1 MKKTILTTA
10 IVLSA
15 AAGAFAQ
22 TAATSRVVAT
32 SPVQEISNKTDA
44 TKLQVEL
51 KSIQTIE
58 VANKPVVLSYKT
70 KEDYM
75 AGVSSTET
83 DHVVIFSTG
92 GYAVKVKADND
103 LTGND
108 DKTIESKGIFVRL
121 APTTNTTKLLPVL
134 STSSGI
140 PLTKD
145 AKVFFKSG
153 NGAANDKFSVVYEGA
168 GDGAYLDNYKEG
180 ATNIYKTTVTYSIE
194 AI

>member
-22 TAATSRVVAT
+22 TVAT

-70 KEDYM
+70 KQDYM

-83 DHVVIFSTG
+83 DHVMIFSTG

-103 LTGND
+103 LSGND
-108 DKTIESKGIFVRL
+108 GNTIESKGIFVRL
-121 APTTNTTKLLPVL
+121 APTTNTTKLLPVF
-134 STSSGI
+134 STASGI

-153 NGAANDKFSVVYEGA
+153 NGAANDKFSIIYKGA

-180 ATNIYKTTVTYSIE
+180 ATNIYETTVTYSIE